1 MASSRSERC
10 LARASLR
17 RHARIERA
25 RSRFVC
31 AQQQVAAHVRQ
42 GIRLRHV
49 GPSPWR
55 PDAMG
60 GATQG
65 TPSPRSLQAAPAA
78 RTARRRAALPYQSNH
93 DGETCRGARRAA
105 LPPKSRVVG
114 AAAPS
119 QMFVPA
125 NPFVVAPRVRRL
137 LFAGHE
143 RPGHAGLCQT
153 PRLMWCRLPRTGCA
167 GGGGL
172 RFPGAG
178 HPRHAAAWAPRR
190 RSSAARGRTG
200 SIADVRMPPLLC
212 AHAKAADPH
221 PGGVLRSP
229 APSAPRSL
237 SGREAVKP
245 SRSSAPVLNTA
256 TRTAQR
262 SPTGV
267 DSVHGHN
274 SLTPEPCP
282 PRLHPGTASRRHP
295 SATI

>member
-1 MASSRSERC
+1 MASSASESSR
-10 LARASLR
+10 ARASLR
-17 RHARIERA
+17 LAPIERA

-31 AQQQVAAHVRQ
+31 AQQQVAAHARQ

-49 GPSPWR
+49 APSLWC

-60 GATQG
+60 GATRG
-65 TPSPRSLQAAPAA
+65 TPSPQSLQAAPAA
-78 RTARRRAALPYQSNH
+78 STARRRAALPYQSNH
-93 DGETCRGARRAA
+93 YGETCRGARRAA

-125 NPFVVAPRVRRL
+125 KPFVVASRVRRL
-137 LFAGHE
+137 PNAGHE
-143 RPGHAGLCQT
+143 RPGHAGLRQT
-153 PRLMWCRLPRTGCA
+153 PRLTWCRLPKTGCV

-172 RFPGAG
+172 RFQGAG
-178 HPRHAAAWAPRR
+178 HPQHAAAWARR
-190 RSSAARGRTG
+190 RRGSAARGRTG
-200 SIADVRMPPLLC
+200 SIANVRMPPLLC

-221 PGGVLRSP
+221 PGGVSRSL

-237 SGREAVKP
+237 GGREAVKP
-245 SRSSAPVLNTA
+245 SRSRAPVFNTA
-256 TRTAQR
+256 TPTAQR
-262 SPTGV
+262 SPTAV
-267 DSVHGHN
+267 DLVHGHN

-282 PRLHPGTASRRHP
+282 LRLHPGTASRRHP